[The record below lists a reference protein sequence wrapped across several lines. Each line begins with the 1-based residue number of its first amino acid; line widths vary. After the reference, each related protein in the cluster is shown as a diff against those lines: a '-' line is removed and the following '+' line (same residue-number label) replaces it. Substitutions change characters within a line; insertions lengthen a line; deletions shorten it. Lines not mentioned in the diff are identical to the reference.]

1 MITIDEITI
10 VVDGREII
18 YDYSEQIPAGSITVI
33 VGPNGCGKSTLL
45 AAIAGDIAPDKGT
58 ITIDE
63 HHPILTP
70 ADTLAGIRSMVVQ
83 NQSFVLGFTVRQVI
97 EMAGDSAHV
106 MKALELT
113 EIADRLVTTLSGGE
127 AQRLKL
133 AGFLADA
140 ATSSTALSKAASLAR
155 DGTEKPLNLRTNCS
169 DASRISNSVAGGS
182 KLNRVLML
190 RHMAQGALAVGG
202 DLRLKHSCP
211 ARGWPSSRRSPAVRK
226 CVRGRFSR
234 RGRSS

>member
-10 VVDGREII
+10 AIDGREII

-63 HHPILTP
+63 HHPILTS
-70 ADTLAGIRSMVVQ
+70 ANTLAGMRSMVIQ
-83 NQSFVLGFTVRQVI
+83 NQSFTLGFTVRQVI
-97 EMAGDSAHV
+97 EMAGDSAQV

-127 AQRLKL
+127 AQRVAIAQAIAQNTPVLLLDEPLAAQDVHSRNRIIQLLKDL
-133 AGFLADA
+133 AEQGKTIVVVAHSNETELSWAD
-140 ATSSTALSKAASLAR
+140 KVI
-155 DGTEKPLNLRTNCS
+155 KQF
-169 DASRISNSVAGGS
+169 
-182 KLNRVLML
+182 
-190 RHMAQGALAVGG
+190 H
-202 DLRLKHSCP
+202 
-211 ARGWPSSRRSPAVRK
+211 
-226 CVRGRFSR
+226 
-234 RGRSS
+234 

>member
-63 HHPILTP
+63 HHPILTA

-83 NQSFVLGFTVRQVI
+83 NQSFTLGFTVRQVI
-97 EMAGDSAHV
+97 EMAGDGAQV

-113 EIADRLVTTLSGGE
+113 DLADRLVTTLSGGE
-127 AQRLKL
+127 AQRVAIAQAIAQNTPVLLLDEPL
-133 AGFLADA
+133 A
-140 ATSSTALSKAASLAR
+140 
-155 DGTEKPLNLRTNCS
+155 
-169 DASRISNSVAGGS
+169 
-182 KLNRVLML
+182 
-190 RHMAQGALAVGG
+190 AQDV
-202 DLRLKHSCP
+202 HS
-211 ARGWPSSRRSPAVRK
+211 
-226 CVRGRFSR
+226 RGRIIALLQDLAEQGKTIVVVAHSNETELSWADKVIKQFH
-234 RGRSS
+234 

>member
-63 HHPILTP
+63 HHPILT
-70 ADTLAGIRSMVVQ
+70 AANTLAGIRSMVVQ
-83 NQSFVLGFTVRQVI
+83 NQSFTLGFTVSQII
-97 EMAGDSAHV
+97 EMAGDSAQV

-113 EIADRLVTTLSGGE
+113 DIADRLVTTLSGGE
-127 AQRLKL
+127 AQRVAIAQAIAQNTPVLLLDEPL
-133 AGFLADA
+133 A
-140 ATSSTALSKAASLAR
+140 
-155 DGTEKPLNLRTNCS
+155 
-169 DASRISNSVAGGS
+169 
-182 KLNRVLML
+182 
-190 RHMAQGALAVGG
+190 AQDV
-202 DLRLKHSCP
+202 HS
-211 ARGWPSSRRSPAVRK
+211 
-226 CVRGRFSR
+226 RGRIITLLTELAEQGKTIVVVAHSNETELSWADKVIKQFH
-234 RGRSS
+234 

>member
-18 YDYSEQIPAGSITVI
+18 YDYSEQVPAGSITVI

-58 ITIDE
+58 ITIDD
-63 HHPILTP
+63 HHPILT
-70 ADTLAGIRSMVVQ
+70 AANTLAGIRSMVVQ

-97 EMAGDSAHV
+97 EMAGDSAQV

-127 AQRLKL
+127 AQRVAIAQAIAQNTPVLLLDEPL
-133 AGFLADA
+133 A
-140 ATSSTALSKAASLAR
+140 
-155 DGTEKPLNLRTNCS
+155 
-169 DASRISNSVAGGS
+169 
-182 KLNRVLML
+182 
-190 RHMAQGALAVGG
+190 AQ
-202 DLRLKHSCP
+202 DIYS
-211 ARGWPSSRRSPAVRK
+211 
-226 CVRGRFSR
+226 RGRIIELLKDLAEQGKTIVVVAHSNETELSWADKVIKEFH
-234 RGRSS
+234 

>member
-10 VVDGREII
+10 VIDGREVI

-58 ITIDE
+58 IIIDE
-63 HHPILTP
+63 LHPILTS
-70 ADTLAGIRSMVVQ
+70 AHTLAQIRSMVVQ

-97 EMAGDSAHV
+97 EMGGASAEV

-127 AQRLKL
+127 AQRVAIAQAIAQNAPVLLLDEPL
-133 AGFLADA
+133 A
-140 ATSSTALSKAASLAR
+140 
-155 DGTEKPLNLRTNCS
+155 
-169 DASRISNSVAGGS
+169 
-182 KLNRVLML
+182 
-190 RHMAQGALAVGG
+190 AQDV
-202 DLRLKHSCP
+202 HS
-211 ARGWPSSRRSPAVRK
+211 
-226 CVRGRFSR
+226 RGRIIALLKDLAEQGKTIVVVAHSNETELSWADKIIKQFH
-234 RGRSS
+234 

>member
-63 HHPILTP
+63 HHPILT
-70 ADTLAGIRSMVVQ
+70 AANTLAGIRSMVVQ

-97 EMAGDSAHV
+97 EMAGDSAQV

-113 EIADRLVTTLSGGE
+113 DLADRLVTTLSGGE
-127 AQRLKL
+127 AQRVAIAQAIAQNTPVLLLDEPLAAQDVHSRNRIIQLLKDL
-133 AGFLADA
+133 AEQGKTIVVVAHSNETELSWAD
-140 ATSSTALSKAASLAR
+140 KVI
-155 DGTEKPLNLRTNCS
+155 KQF
-169 DASRISNSVAGGS
+169 
-182 KLNRVLML
+182 
-190 RHMAQGALAVGG
+190 H
-202 DLRLKHSCP
+202 
-211 ARGWPSSRRSPAVRK
+211 
-226 CVRGRFSR
+226 
-234 RGRSS
+234 

>member
-10 VVDGREII
+10 VIDGREII

-45 AAIAGDIAPDKGT
+45 AAIAGDLAPDKGT

-63 HHPILTP
+63 LHPILTS
-70 ADTLAGIRSMVVQ
+70 ADTLAGIRSMVIQ

-97 EMAGDSAHV
+97 EMAGASAHV

-127 AQRLKL
+127 AQRVAIAQAIAQNAPVLLLDEPL
-133 AGFLADA
+133 A
-140 ATSSTALSKAASLAR
+140 
-155 DGTEKPLNLRTNCS
+155 
-169 DASRISNSVAGGS
+169 
-182 KLNRVLML
+182 
-190 RHMAQGALAVGG
+190 AQDV
-202 DLRLKHSCP
+202 HS
-211 ARGWPSSRRSPAVRK
+211 
-226 CVRGRFSR
+226 RGRIIKLLKDLAEKGKTIVVVAHSNETELSWADKVIKQFH
-234 RGRSS
+234 

>member
-10 VVDGREII
+10 VIDGREII

-63 HHPILTP
+63 HHPILTA

-97 EMAGDSAHV
+97 EMGGASAEV

-127 AQRLKL
+127 AQRVAIAQAIAQDTPVLLLDEPL
-133 AGFLADA
+133 AAQDVHSRNRIIQLLQNLAEQGKTIVVVA
-140 ATSSTALSKAASLAR
+140 HSNETELSWADKVI
-155 DGTEKPLNLRTNCS
+155 KQF
-169 DASRISNSVAGGS
+169 
-182 KLNRVLML
+182 
-190 RHMAQGALAVGG
+190 H
-202 DLRLKHSCP
+202 
-211 ARGWPSSRRSPAVRK
+211 
-226 CVRGRFSR
+226 
-234 RGRSS
+234 

>member
-63 HHPILTP
+63 HHPILT
-70 ADTLAGIRSMVVQ
+70 AASNLAGIRSMVVQ
-83 NQSFVLGFTVRQVI
+83 NQSFTLGFTVRQII
-97 EMAGDSAHV
+97 EMAGDSAQV

-113 EIADRLVTTLSGGE
+113 DIADRLVTTLSGGE
-127 AQRLKL
+127 AQRVAIAQAIAQNTPVLLLDEPL
-133 AGFLADA
+133 A
-140 ATSSTALSKAASLAR
+140 
-155 DGTEKPLNLRTNCS
+155 
-169 DASRISNSVAGGS
+169 
-182 KLNRVLML
+182 
-190 RHMAQGALAVGG
+190 AQDV
-202 DLRLKHSCP
+202 HS
-211 ARGWPSSRRSPAVRK
+211 
-226 CVRGRFSR
+226 RGRIIALLQDLAEQGKTIVVVAHSNETELSWADKVIKQFH
-234 RGRSS
+234 

>member
-63 HHPILTP
+63 HHPILSS
-70 ADTLAGIRSMVVQ
+70 AGTLAGIRSMVVQ
-83 NQSFVLGFTVRQVI
+83 NQSFTLGFTVRQVI
-97 EMAGDSAHV
+97 EMAGASADV

-113 EIADRLVTTLSGGE
+113 DIADRLVTTLSGGE
-127 AQRLKL
+127 AQRVAIAQAIAQNAPVLLLDEPL
-133 AGFLADA
+133 AAQDLH
-140 ATSSTALSKAASLAR
+140 SR
-155 DGTEKPLNLRTNCS
+155 
-169 DASRISNSVAGGS
+169 SRIIELLKDLAEQGKTIVVVAHTNETELS
-182 KLNRVLML
+182 WADKVIKQF
-190 RHMAQGALAVGG
+190 H
-202 DLRLKHSCP
+202 
-211 ARGWPSSRRSPAVRK
+211 
-226 CVRGRFSR
+226 
-234 RGRSS
+234 